1 MEFFKEKSGR
11 FLNRR
16 NNLFFFLFEKGLQGR
31 VRQEYTNYK
40 IQNYW
45 KLQNI
50 NYKIQSI
57 QLDGQTATSTYMCCM
72 SKLNESNGYSTQGYQ
87 VNYFINALINFSL
100 VFLPANMELDIVYT
114 PCPRYKTFKR
124 TLFRHLLR

>member
-16 NNLFFFLFEKGLQGR
+16 NNLFFFLLEKGLQRR

-57 QLDGQTATSTYMCCM
+57 QFDGQTATSTCMCCM

-87 VNYFINALINFSL
+87 ANYFINAFINFSL
-100 VFLPANMELDIVYT
+100 VFLRANMELDIVYT
-114 PCPRYKTFKR
+114 PCPRYRTFKR
-124 TLFRHLLR
+124 TLLYLLQ